1 MYKILIF
8 ALAGFVLWKL
18 LTGDKKRKKVQE
30 HEKKEQMAATGQMVK
45 DPICGSFVSVDSDIR
60 VRQGDTVH
68 RFCSYDCRDAFLAR
82 IQAAAEPKAVNS
94 AGDNSS
100 GGQG

>member
-45 DPICGSFVSVDSDIR
+45 DPICGAFVSLDSDIR

-68 RFCSYDCRDAFLAR
+68 RFCSFDCRDAYLAR
-82 IQAAAEPKAVNS
+82 LKGASEPKAVN
-94 AGDNSS
+94 AADKSS
-100 GGQG
+100 DGQG

>member
-45 DPICGSFVSVDSDIR
+45 DPICGAFVSVDSDIR
-60 VRQGDTVH
+60 VRQGDAVH

-82 IQAAAEPKAVNS
+82 IQSAAEPKAVNS
-94 AGDNSS
+94 AGEKSS
-100 GGQG
+100 DD